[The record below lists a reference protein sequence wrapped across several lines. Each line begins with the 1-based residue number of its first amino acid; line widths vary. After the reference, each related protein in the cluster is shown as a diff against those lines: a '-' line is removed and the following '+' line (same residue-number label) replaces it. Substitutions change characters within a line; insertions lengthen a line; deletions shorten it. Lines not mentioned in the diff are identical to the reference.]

1 MGIQGCRVDL
11 HVIQMFEYYLM
22 FHCNSET
29 VTGDVREVGGV
40 FVKSAETA
48 AGKDYIWRADRIY
61 VILLIH
67 DNNTATDVVLCDQ
80 IDHGH
85 VFADLDV
92 VPSLGFAQECL
103 SDLFACDILVK
114 KDSWL

>member
-22 FHCNSET
+22 FHCDSET

-48 AGKDYIWRADRIY
+48 AGKDYVWRADRIY

-67 DNNTATDVVLCDQ
+67 DNNAATDVVFGDQ

-85 VFADLDV
+85 VFADFNIVSGLR
-92 VPSLGFAQECL
+92 FT
-103 SDLFACDILVK
+103 
-114 KDSWL
+114 

>member
-1 MGIQGCRVDL
+1 
-11 HVIQMFEYYLM
+11 M
-22 FHCNSET
+22 FHCDSET

-67 DNNTATDVVLCDQ
+67 DDNTAADVVLCDQ